1 MKGKMTHLLF
11 VAAILWLFTG
21 CNRGPVRSSAQSTP
35 DPCAVALATHKGE
48 SKIDQE
54 IIRFQDEATKARDP
68 KRALDRLGW
77 LFVAKARVSYDPG
90 FYKLA
95 EQCAA
100 CLESK
105 EEDSA
110 EALLLRGHVLHNL
123 HRFKEAEK
131 VARKLVATRGLA
143 FDHGL
148 LGDLLMEQGRL
159 NEAKESY
166 QKMID
171 LKPCLQ
177 SYSRVAHMRWLKG
190 DLRGALEMMRM
201 ATMAGSARDSEAV
214 AWAYSRL
221 AFYELQAGDL
231 KKAAQSCQAALA
243 YQSDYAAALLVQ
255 GRVFLAQH
263 KVQEAV
269 ESLRSAARLNPLP
282 EYQWALSESL
292 RRAGDIEGARS
303 VEEELASQGALSD
316 PRTFALYLASRGED
330 TSTAVELAKKELAGR
345 EDIFTLDAVA
355 WSLAAAG
362 RTEAARSI
370 MKRALSEGTQEARLF
385 YHAGV
390 IAAAAG
396 HKKEAFGWFDQA
408 RKIEQMLLPSERE
421 DLAKKLSEL

>member
-1 MKGKMTHLLF
+1 MRSLTVFL
-11 VAAILWLFTG
+11 AILVLGTG
-21 CNRGPVRSSAQSTP
+21 CNRGPVRSSAEDMP
-35 DPCAVALATHKGE
+35 DACALALAPHKGKG
-48 SKIDQE
+48 KIDQE
-54 IIRFQDEATKARDP
+54 IIRLQGEATKARDP
-68 KRALDRLGW
+68 RRALDRLGW

-105 EEDSA
+105 EDSSA

-131 VARKLVATRGLA
+131 LARKLVATRGLA

-159 NEAKESY
+159 KEAKESY

-190 DLRGALEMMRM
+190 DLPGALEMMRM
-201 ATMAGSARDSEAV
+201 ATMAGSSRDSEAV

-221 AFYELQAGDL
+221 ALYELQAGDL

-255 GRVFLAQH
+255 GRIFLAQN
-263 KVQEAV
+263 KVHEAV
-269 ESLRSAARLNPLP
+269 ESLRSAARVNPLP
-282 EYQWALSESL
+282 EYQWALSDSL

-303 VEEELASQGALSD
+303 VEKELADHGGISD
-316 PRTFALYLASRGED
+316 PRKIGLYLASRGEG
-330 TSTAVELAKKELAGR
+330 TPHALRLGEKGPNART
-345 EDIFTLDAVA
+345 DIFN
-355 WSLAAAG
+355 SG
-362 RTEAARSI
+362 
-370 MKRALSEGTQEARLF
+370 
-385 YHAGV
+385 
-390 IAAAAG
+390 
-396 HKKEAFGWFDQA
+396 
-408 RKIEQMLLPSERE
+408 
-421 DLAKKLSEL
+421 

>member
-1 MKGKMTHLLF
+1 MRRLTVFLAVLL
-11 VAAILWLFTG
+11 LGTG
-21 CNRGPVRSSAQSTP
+21 CNRGPARSSAEYTP
-35 DPCAVALATHKGE
+35 DACALALAPHKGKG
-48 SKIDQE
+48 KIDQE
-54 IIRFQDEATKARDP
+54 IIRLQSEVTKARAP

-105 EEDSA
+105 EDGSA

-131 VARKLVATRGLA
+131 VARKLVAARGLA

-190 DLRGALEMMRM
+190 DLPGALEMMRM
-201 ATMAGSARDSEAV
+201 ATMAGSSRDSEAV

-221 AFYELQAGDL
+221 ALYELQAGDL

-263 KVQEAV
+263 RVQEAV
-269 ESLRSAARLNPLP
+269 ESLRSATRLNPLP

-292 RRAGDIEGARS
+292 RRAGDVEGARS
-303 VEEELASQGALSD
+303 VEEELASQGAISD

-330 TSTAVELAKKELAGR
+330 TPTALDLAEKELAGR
-345 EDIFTLDAVA
+345 ADIFTLDAVA

-362 RTEAARSI
+362 KVEAARSF
-370 MKRALSEGTQEARLF
+370 MRRALAEGTREARLF

-396 HKKEAFGWFDQA
+396 QKNEAFGWFDQA
-408 RKIEQMLLPSERE
+408 RKIQQMLLPSERE